1 VVSVGTVTL
10 VAGSSTTINISAP
23 STLQV
28 SVGDTIQVIAP
39 VSTGLQ
45 AGLTL
50 RGVI

>member
-1 VVSVGTVTL
+1 
-10 VAGSSTTINISAP
+10 
-23 STLQV
+23 
-28 SVGDTIQVIAP
+28 VGDTIQVIAP